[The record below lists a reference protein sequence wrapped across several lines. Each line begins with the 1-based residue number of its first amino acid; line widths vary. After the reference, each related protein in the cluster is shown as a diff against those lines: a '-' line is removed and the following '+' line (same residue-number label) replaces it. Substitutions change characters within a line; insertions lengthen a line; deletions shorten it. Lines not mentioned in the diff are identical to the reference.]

1 MWDIRRKSWIFT
13 YKGHRITVNSLKF
26 SPDGQW
32 IASGGEDGL
41 VKVAAVILIYKRKL
55 LHCNKN
61 INFNKMCLKMKIVA
75 RYVLIGIL
83 THHKA
88 ARKTQAQI
96 LQKMAEIKYT
106 YTKKK
111 QKPMKKL

>member
-55 LHCNKN
+55 LHCNTN
-61 INFNKMCLKMKIVA
+61 INFNKTCLKMKIVA
-75 RYVLIGIL
+75 RYVHRH
-83 THHKA
+83 TNKEQSSPERHEHKH
-88 ARKTQAQI
+88 
-96 LQKMAEIKYT
+96 KY
-106 YTKKK
+106 
-111 QKPMKKL
+111 